1 MKKILLVAAVAVCV
15 FGSVQAQFHYGLKAG
30 VNLVE
35 PDVKGFDVKSVTGFQ
50 VGPMIEFIV
59 PVIGIGFDAAAL
71 YSQDEFK
78 TDANK
83 NLLIPV
89 NLKYKLSLAGIVGAY
104 AAVGPYASFNIDNDG
119 IAGVAK
125 AKSFG
130 AGLNFG
136 IGAEIF
142 SKLQVGVTYQLG
154 LTDNY
159 EGAGALAGEA
169 LDSKVSGVVISLAY
183 WF

>member
-1 MKKILLVAAVAVCV
+1 MKRILLVAALAVSV

-35 PDVKGFDVKSVTGFQ
+35 PDVTGIESLVGFQ

-59 PVIGIGFDAAAL
+59 PVIGIGFDAAVL
-71 YSQDEFK
+71 YSQDGFKAGGEEF
-78 TDANK
+78 TNK
-83 NLLIPV
+83 NVLIPV
-89 NLKYKLSLAGIVGAY
+89 NLKYKLSLLGIVGAY
-104 AAVGPYASFNIDNDG
+104 AAAGPYASFNVDSDME
-119 IAGVAK
+119 AT
-125 AKSFG
+125 KSFG

-136 IGAEIF
+136 IGAELF

-154 LTDNY
+154 LTESFDASKM
-159 EGAGALAGEA
+159 GDAS
-169 LDSKVSGVVISLAY
+169 LDTATKGFVISLAY